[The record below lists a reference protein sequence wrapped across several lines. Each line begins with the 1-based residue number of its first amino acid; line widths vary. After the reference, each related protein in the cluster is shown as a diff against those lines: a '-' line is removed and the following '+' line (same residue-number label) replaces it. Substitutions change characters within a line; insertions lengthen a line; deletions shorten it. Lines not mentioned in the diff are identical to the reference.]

1 MFDDPSVVA
10 LGTIALVGLAA
21 GLFGGVAAGARG
33 LILIM
38 LMGAMGAVAG
48 AAVARVSGL
57 EPVLDAGN
65 GFSFAYGA
73 LGGLLLSYVVGR
85 SDRSA

>member
-1 MFDDPSVVA
+1 MLDDPSVTA
-10 LGTIALVGLAA
+10 LGLIALVGLGA

-38 LMGAMGAVAG
+38 LMGAMGAVAA
-48 AAVARVSGL
+48 AAVARISGL
-57 EPVLDAGN
+57 TPVLDAGN

-85 SDRSA
+85 SDRAT